1 MKKFISPIL
10 ALTLIAALG
19 VVPASAEE
27 ELVYGTAT
35 LTYAEFY
42 AGDVSST
49 DSIDAVTSATTGKSG
64 TFANTVSDFVDAE
77 TNPDGYHI
85 TGVANVNVAVAAA
98 DVDAYKAI
106 NDTFVEVEEAP
117 AQYKPVAIEDGKAV
131 YSATVFNVADTVA
144 DAEIEVVTDSH
155 WGDYQINIIETSTQH
170 IRNTREDEGFDIGSG
185 ILGIIV
191 ETESGLKVGM
201 EHLQS
206 IWVQPWEIS
215 WNVSVDN
222 THNEELTYDNLP
234 ELDKLMG
241 ETVTCVTFI
250 NANDSYVY
258 EFEGAYLPVKFEG
271 SLSVENAEAA
281 VGSTLIA
288 VEGLPEDYA
297 AEYSVEGLGSAVTDS
312 ELTWEEALPGAY
324 TLVLSDAEGVYAP
337 MSADFVLTTDA
348 VPAIYDADANALVPA
363 EDGDQAL
370 RDAFLANLSTVSVNG
385 TDYSVA
391 GRGAVVIVNTEG
403 EIDLEAAVVKGR
415 GEDATSEPVF
425 AEAGSYDLVASAVGF
440 DQTVSFTVEIA
451 K

>member
-1 MKKFISPIL
+1 MKKLLSLVL
-10 ALTLIAALG
+10 ALALIAALG
-19 VVPASAEE
+19 AVSASAEE

-64 TFANTVSDFVDAE
+64 TFANTVSDFVDEE

-85 TGVANVNVAVAAA
+85 TGVANVNVAVAAEDA
-98 DVDAYKAI
+98 EAYKAI

-117 AQYKPVAIEDGKAV
+117 AQYKPVAIEDGAAV
-131 YSATVFNVADTVA
+131 YSATVFNVADTVT

-155 WGDYQINIIETSTQH
+155 WGDYQINITETSTQH
-170 IRNTREDEGFDIGSG
+170 IRNTREDEGFDVSSG
-185 ILGIIV
+185 ILGIVV

-222 THNEELTYDNLP
+222 THNEELIYDNLP

-241 ETVTCVTFI
+241 ETVTRVTFI
-250 NANDSYVY
+250 NADDAYVY
-258 EFEGAYLPVKFEG
+258 EFDGAYLPVKFEG
-271 SLSVENAEAA
+271 GLTAEDAEAA
-281 VGSTLIA
+281 AGSTA
-288 VEGLPEDYA
+288 VTAEGLPEDYA
-297 AEYSVEGLGSAVTDS
+297 AVYGVEGLDGAVADG

-324 TLVLSDAEGVYAP
+324 TLVLNDAEGVYAP

-363 EDGDQAL
+363 EDGDPAL
-370 RDAFLANLSTVSVNG
+370 LDAFLANLSNVSVNG
-385 TDYSVA
+385 RDYSA
-391 GRGAVVIVNTEG
+391 SGRGAVVIVNTEG
-403 EIDLEAAVVKGR
+403 EIDLEAAAVQGR
-415 GEDATSEPVF
+415 GENASSEPVF
-425 AEAGSYDLVASAVGF
+425 AEAGSYDLVVSAVGF

-451 K
+451 E